1 MKREGRGRLSP
12 LYDPGKSLVVTGGG
26 TGGHVIPAIEIARA
40 HQRLSSSPVL
50 YVGTPGSLEERLAA
64 RANLPFAAVR
74 AGGVVGKSLLGKLA
88 GGASILQGVGGAIRM
103 LRRFRP
109 GLVVGTGG
117 YVQVPVI
124 VAAGLLRIPAL
135 LVEPNR
141 VAGLANKVLAPFVSR
156 VVYGWER
163 GGGIPLAPD
172 VRGPEPDANRFERMP
187 LRLLIMGGSQGA
199 QMLNERLPEVVA
211 LAVRRLE
218 GRPVEIIHQ
227 CGERWLDATKNRYQQ
242 LGLAVRVEGF
252 LPEISKLFREQSLVI
267 ARAGAMTVAEITA
280 SGTPAIYIPFPHSAG
295 GHQQENAREVERTG
309 GGWCWEESSLME
321 KENRGQEL
329 AGLLSAGTYLYERGQ
344 KAWEHSPGI
353 SASEWL
359 TRQ

>member
-1 MKREGRGRLSP
+1 MSP
-12 LYDPGKSLVVTGGG
+12 LYDPGKGLLVTGGG

-50 YVGTPGSLEERLAA
+50 YAGTPGSLEERLAA

-74 AGGVVGKSLLGKLA
+74 AGGVVGKSLPGKLA
-88 GGASILQGVGGAIRM
+88 GGASILRGIGGAIG
-103 LRRFRP
+103 LLKKFRP

-124 VAAGLLRIPAL
+124 VAAGFLRIPAL

-141 VAGLANKVLAPFVSR
+141 VAGLANKVLAPFVAK
-156 VVYGWER
+156 VVYGWDQ
-163 GGGIPLAPD
+163 GGGIPLAPG
-172 VRGPEPDANRFERMP
+172 VRGPEPDQNRFERLP

-199 QMLNERLPEVVA
+199 RMLNESLPEVVA
-211 LAVRRLE
+211 LALRRLE
-218 GRPVEIIHQ
+218 GRPVEIVHQ
-227 CGERWLDATKNRYQQ
+227 CGERWLESTRERYRQR
-242 LGLAVRVEGF
+242 GIEARVEGF

-295 GHQQENAREVERTG
+295 GHQQENALEVERTG
-309 GGWCWEESSLME
+309 GGWCWKESSLIE
-321 KENRGQEL
+321 KEIRAQEL
-329 AGLLSAGTYLYERGQ
+329 ARMLSEGDLLYERGQ
-344 KAWEHSPGI
+344 KAWEHSPGV